1 MDSEAGVSE
10 SARPLSR
17 SDLVRSGAVALVVSL
32 VINWLIVFMANAGGI
47 APELEA
53 LNYEPVSFFTTIGV
67 VGATV
72 TYGILARTV
81 ADQDRAFAIV
91 AAIVLGLSVLP
102 DFVVI
107 PDQPGGSL
115 FAGAVLGLMHVTT
128 AVVCVWVLTD
138 RRNGR

>member
-1 MDSEAGVSE
+1 MDSEAEVSE
-10 SARPLSR
+10 SARPLTR
-17 SDLVRSGAVALVVSL
+17 SDLVRSGVIALVASL
-32 VINWLIVFMANAGGI
+32 VINWLIVFVANAGGI

-72 TYGILARTV
+72 TYGMLARTV
-81 ADQDRAFAIV
+81 TNRDRVFTIV
-91 AAIVLGLSVLP
+91 ATIVLVLSVVP

-115 FAGAVLGLMHVTT
+115 VAGSILGLMHVTT
-128 AVVCVWVLTD
+128 AVICVVVLTD
-138 RRNGR
+138 RRNRR